1 MVVNDRWNGD
11 WALYSGDEFIA
22 LGTIYE
28 INEYTGIDLK
38 YLKKYSTEWF
48 QTHYPNQRALIKVE
62 YEEEELL

>member
-1 MVVNDRWNGD
+1 MVVNDRWDGD

-38 YLKKYSTEWF
+38 Y
-48 QTHYPNQRALIKVE
+48 
-62 YEEEELL
+62 